1 MTEYLQQNG
10 LAKQLLT
17 LPAPIPDKE
26 IKINLNFYF
35 HTFLLC
41 LKRFYEGL
49 KCILKKNFGEQ
60 LPPLQFFFLIES
72 NVLEKL
78 VNNRFDDH
86 LKKCGLLSDF
96 QCGFRSSRS
105 TADSLANVSNRIA
118 GDVNRSGATRAVAL
132 EVSKAFDRVCPAGL
146 LHKLKS

>member
-1 MTEYLQQNG
+1 MHFE
-10 LAKQLLT
+10 
-17 LPAPIPDKE
+17 KE
-26 IKINLNFYF
+26 FWGTTTSLIV
-35 HTFLLC
+35 
-41 LKRFYEGL
+41 
-49 KCILKKNFGEQ
+49 
-60 LPPLQFFFLIES
+60 FFFLIES

>member
-1 MTEYLQQNG
+1 MHFE
-10 LAKQLLT
+10 
-17 LPAPIPDKE
+17 KE
-26 IKINLNFYF
+26 FWGTTTSLIV
-35 HTFLLC
+35 
-41 LKRFYEGL
+41 
-49 KCILKKNFGEQ
+49 
-60 LPPLQFFFLIES
+60 FFLIES